1 MSRFSGK
8 CDFYD
13 EIEIFGLDKILKSE
27 VYVGDSDEPLK
38 LNCLADCVPY
48 YPYVV
53 VTSATSGDRATI
65 RLTSKSWVDIEEDR
79 YGHFASH
86 DYYRKI
92 LQEEIKTVLVENE
105 MSNFGLQRNTKLTI

>member
-8 CDFYD
+8 CDFCD

-38 LNCLADCVPY
+38 LTCLADCVPY

-53 VTSATSGDRATI
+53 VTSACSGDRATI

-92 LQEEIKTVLVENE
+92 LQEEMQNCLC
-105 MSNFGLQRNTKLTI
+105 